1 MGKTLVLPVE
11 WNKAT
16 AKPLLKANA
25 DMQIL
30 VNGLRG
36 SSRQTDF
43 EWFTGGMNKPVSFTI
58 DLQKNESLKKFTAG
72 CITNYGMAVHKPRSM
87 KVEVSTDSQSFT
99 EVELARLPIRTFIKK
114 VPSLTISRLHR
125 MAQKHAM

>member
-1 MGKTLVLPVE
+1 M
-11 WNKAT
+11 
-16 AKPLLKANA
+16 LKANA

-72 CITNYGMAVHKPRSM
+72 CITNYGMAVHKL
-87 KVEVSTDSQSFT
+87 SQHESGGFN
-99 EVELARLPIRTFIKK
+99 RQPII
-114 VPSLTISRLHR
+114 H
-125 MAQKHAM
+125 